1 MVKNTKGGKG
11 HKSLGR
17 KFQNQ
22 PQGGLRESSDPL
34 ELYGFVNK
42 MLGNGMCEVTCI
54 NENNEYM
61 TLIGH
66 IRNKFRGR
74 HKRNNLVTQYSI
86 VLIGLRDFETIKKN
100 CDLITI
106 YDDNQLKQ
114 LKCDPNN
121 KVIFESLQKLNP
133 TERLSSSINNDGF
146 EFGIENDNEDVIDM
160 SDNSFEKFVTDDN
173 EIIDIDDI

>member
-22 PQGGLRESSDPL
+22 SNKLLREPSDPL
-34 ELYGFVNK
+34 ELYGFITK
-42 MLGNGMCEVTCI
+42 MLGNGMCEVICM
-54 NENNEYM
+54 NEENEEM
-61 TLIGH
+61 KLIGH

-100 CDLITI
+100 CDLICT
-106 YDDNQLKQ
+106 YDSNQIKQ
-114 LKCDPNN
+114 LKSDIST
-121 KVIFESLQKLNP
+121 KEKLELLEKLNP
-133 TERLSSSINNDGF
+133 EQKLLQNINIGDFEFATGDDDIEEDISYNDINN
-146 EFGIENDNEDVIDM
+146 EFINDN
-160 SDNSFEKFVTDDN
+160 N
-173 EIIDIDDI
+173 EIINIDDI